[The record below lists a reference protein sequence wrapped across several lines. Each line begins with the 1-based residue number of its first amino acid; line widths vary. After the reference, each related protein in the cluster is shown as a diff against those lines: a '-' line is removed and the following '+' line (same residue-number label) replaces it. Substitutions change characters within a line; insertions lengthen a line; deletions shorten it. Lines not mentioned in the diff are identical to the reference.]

1 LVASADVTLPH
12 RPLGGS
18 GIEVSIMALGSW
30 RTFERISR
38 DDGVAVMV
46 AAREAG
52 IDFLDDARYNDE
64 TGRAPIPTGYSE
76 VVFGELFRASGWVRD
91 EVTVSNKLW
100 WEHWPEQDAAAEL
113 DGSLGRMGLDHVD
126 LIYAIA
132 PPPSLDVPDVVG
144 QVSALVETGRARVWG
159 TGMWTAA
166 QLAEAV
172 EVCDATGAPR
182 PVAAQMACSLAD
194 HAQAADPEMGAV
206 LTRDGI
212 GLVAAY
218 VLSGGTLTGKYLD
231 GGATG
236 RAGDDG
242 SPVITRGKQI
252 AASLAGL
259 AADWGVASA
268 HLAFAYALDHP
279 NLATVLFG
287 ATTPEQLRTNVEAV
301 AVYESLKPDQLEAIH
316 ALA

>member
-1 LVASADVTLPH
+1 LVATADVTLPH

-18 GIEVSIMALGSW
+18 GVEVSIMALGSW

-38 DDGVAVMV
+38 DDGVAVMR
-46 AAREAG
+46 AARDAG

-64 TGRAPIPTGYSE
+64 TGGAPIATGYSE

-100 WEHWPEQDAAAEL
+100 WEHWPEEEAVGEL

-132 PPPSLDVPDVVG
+132 PPPSLDVAELVG
-144 QVSALVETGRARVWG
+144 QVSGLIESGRARAWG
-159 TGMWTAA
+159 TGMWSAA

-172 EVCDATGAPR
+172 EVCDATDAPR

-206 LTRDGI
+206 LTGNRI

-218 VLSGGTLTGKYLD
+218 VLAGGTLTGKYLD
-231 GGATG
+231 RVGAG
-236 RAGDDG
+236 RARDDE
-242 SPVITRGKQI
+242 SPVIARGKRI
-252 AASLAGL
+252 AAPLARL
-259 AADWGVASA
+259 AADWGVASN
-268 HLAFAYALDHP
+268 HLAFAYALAHP

-287 ATTPEQLRTNVEAV
+287 ATTPEQLRANVEAV
-301 AVYESLKPDQLEAIH
+301 AVYESLQPDQLEAIH

>member
-1 LVASADVTLPH
+1 VATSDVTLPR

-38 DDGVAVMV
+38 DDGVAVMR
-46 AAREAG
+46 AARDAG
-52 IDFLDDARYNDE
+52 IDFLDDARYDDE
-64 TGRAPIPTGYSE
+64 TSRAPMPTGYSE
-76 VVFGELFRASGWVRD
+76 VVFGELFRASGWARD
-91 EVTVSNKLW
+91 EVTLSNKLW
-100 WEHWPEQDAAAEL
+100 WEHWPEEDAAAEL

-132 PPPSLDVPDVVG
+132 PPPSLDVPEVVD
-144 QVSALVETGRARVWG
+144 QVSGLIESGRARTWG
-159 TGMWTAA
+159 TGMWTAG
-166 QLAEAV
+166 QIAEAV

-194 HAQAADPEMGAV
+194 HAQAADPEMGAL
-206 LTRDGI
+206 LTRSRI

-218 VLSGGTLTGKYLD
+218 VLAGGTLTGKYLD
-231 GGATG
+231 GDVTG
-236 RAGDDG
+236 RARDDE
-242 SPVITRGKQI
+242 STVIARGKQL
-252 AASLAGL
+252 AAPLARL
-259 AADWGVASA
+259 AADWGVASS

-287 ATTPEQLRTNVEAV
+287 ATTPEQVRTNVDAV
-301 AVYESLKPDQLEAIH
+301 AVHESLKPEQLAAIH